1 MLRDNLKI
9 DLVIKFDVFEY
20 IILDFNDIVI
30 LRFDLIRA
38 TQQFFFFFFYI
49 LNIANIVSSIL
60 QTLILYFLIK

>member
-38 TQQFFFFFFYI
+38 TQQFFFFFFLYFKYRKYC
-49 LNIANIVSSIL
+49 LKYIANSY
-60 QTLILYFLIK
+60 TLFFN